1 MVNAVEMRTSMN
13 SLQIIEGGN
22 VWNESVDSDITITQD
37 DNDKIFGK
45 VATKFSFAGSIT
57 DGDFASQSIG
67 SIDLSGFDYIEF
79 PIKVNVAVAASD
91 LVLRLSATANGAD
104 ADKIIA
110 IPALSVGADTWVRVA
125 MTEAVSGFAPS
136 EATAIISVA
145 LEYNANKKVNIA
157 WVGKIEAT
165 RNNSY
170 EWKTVPPNLWS
181 IDKETRDLIF
191 TQAGVDH
198 LGWRLLKI
206 KGGDNP
212 TQFTADSDVTEI
224 PERYMV
230 NWVVG
235 TLQNR
240 IVKGEDEGQARVR
253 IGQANGNLAT
263 AAFAMRN
270 FPMLKNART
279 VT

>member
-1 MVNAVEMRTSMN
+1 MC
-13 SLQIIEGGN
+13 I
-22 VWNESVDSDITITQD
+22 
-37 DNDKIFGK
+37 
-45 VATKFSFAGSIT
+45 
-57 DGDFASQSIG
+57 
-67 SIDLSGFDYIEF
+67 
-79 PIKVNVAVAASD
+79 
-91 LVLRLSATANGAD
+91 
-104 ADKIIA
+104 
-110 IPALSVGADTWVRVA
+110 
-125 MTEAVSGFAPS
+125 
-136 EATAIISVA
+136 
-145 LEYNANKKVNIA
+145 
-157 WVGKIEAT
+157 
-165 RNNSY
+165 
-170 EWKTVPPNLWS
+170 
-181 IDKETRDLIF
+181 RDR
-191 TQAGVDH
+191 AGVDH

-212 TQFTADSDVTEI
+212 AQFTADSDVTEI